1 MFLMI
6 LMYLNW
12 AGDPRI
18 CSANI
23 IWNSPEMTTWI
34 RNRHASRR
42 GEWVLDVTVEKS
54 AVKQSGDAWRV
65 VIDSCLSVLHLID
78 TKRSIPYAIKQVQEL
93 LGLSCAFEQAVLVI
107 TLNLIFALDLIL
119 ES

>member
-1 MFLMI
+1 
-6 LMYLNW
+6 
-12 AGDPRI
+12 
-18 CSANI
+18 
-23 IWNSPEMTTWI
+23 MTTWI

-78 TKRSIPYAIKQVQEL
+78 TKRSIPYSVKQVQEL
-93 LGLSCAFEQAVLVI
+93 LGLSCAFEQAVQVL
-107 TLNLIFALDLIL
+107 TNLKRDPFLDLTL
-119 ES
+119 KS